1 MCFTHEVDVEL
12 AREQSAV
19 GRVTH
24 PPPEKSPPP
33 RAWNPSACY
42 LPQQRGTAAE
52 RVKLAHQLDL
62 RGETGLS
69 VLTGLLQ
76 TEEGEPGRRSVKK
89 GWPVLLA
96 PGMQGPPEADRG
108 DVPGGS
114 VVKNRLSL
122 RVVQSLVSPL
132 RCRMMAP
139 TGLD

>member
-76 TEEGEPGRRSVKK
+76 TEEGEPGRRSVRRA
-89 GWPVLLA
+89 GLCSWR
-96 PGMQGPPEADRG
+96 QECRG
-108 DVPGGS
+108 LQKLTEGT
-114 VVKNRLSL
+114 
-122 RVVQSLVSPL
+122 SLVAQWL
-132 RCRMMAP
+132 RIGFHC
-139 TGLD
+139 G